1 MKKTRLMLALSM
13 LLGGCYYDN
22 EEELYPSPTTSGGDT
37 TVVVKYS
44 SDIEPLINQH
54 CYGCHSAASYQAVGK
69 VNLEG
74 YANAKSAAQKPKF
87 VQCVRWEQ
95 GCNMPP
101 SGRLPAD
108 QLQKIERWISQNFPE

>member
-1 MKKTRLMLALSM
+1 MKKLLVLFAAAAL
-13 LLGGCYYDN
+13 LDGCYYDN
-22 EEELYPSPTTSGGDT
+22 EEELYPPPPPRDT
-37 TVVVKYS
+37 TAAVKYS
-44 SDIEPLINQH
+44 SKIEPLLRQH

-87 VQCVRWEQ
+87 VQCVKWEQ

-101 SGRLPAD
+101 AGRLPAD
-108 QLQKIERWISQNFPE
+108 QIRLVEDWIAQNFPE